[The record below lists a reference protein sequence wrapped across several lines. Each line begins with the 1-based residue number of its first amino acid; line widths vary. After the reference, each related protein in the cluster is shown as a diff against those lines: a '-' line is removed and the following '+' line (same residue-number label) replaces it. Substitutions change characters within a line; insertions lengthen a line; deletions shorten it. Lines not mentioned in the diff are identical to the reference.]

1 MSDKWW
7 LPLILL
13 VVFASIFTATEA
25 KSQTI
30 ELMNFQDR
38 WAILVGVGAYPESS
52 GISPLVHPSD
62 DVQKL
67 KDVLITRGAFEPSNI
82 EVLIDE
88 QATRKGLEGA
98 FQKLRSGIKAND
110 LLLFYFSGRGARV
123 SGLYADDEQ
132 DGLNECLLL
141 YDSTRKSEGNFFRD
155 AELGQL
161 LNSLKAKRTVIII
174 DACYTAFNRNTKAI
188 TTSDDAAASNNQ
200 RDGIK
205 NDYIP
210 NGAMILEA
218 CAPDTETLDG
228 VFTSSLVDTF
238 RDDKAHGADGII
250 TIQEAWEY
258 LQTVLPNQRPQLD
271 RIGVLKPIS
280 LIQPLIKITSQP
292 SGAEIFVD
300 NIQLLDES
308 SQPAITPV
316 SITLSVGEYNIKL
329 QKWGYRIHLLSREVD
344 APGKQEPVP
353 LKLEPVSIRG
363 KLVYEN
369 SDKPIVDA
377 NVLLDPLEYETKTN
391 NQGEFV
397 FNDWEQYKIKT
408 NEKYRVQV
416 RDEKNRLPFREVSIE
431 LGKDFYED
439 KTIGTISLN
448 DLAYERRMASLRDI
462 GIIIAILI
470 GVIAAAVWFL
480 IIRPK
485 RIREY

>member
-1 MSDKWW
+1 
-7 LPLILL
+7 
-13 VVFASIFTATEA
+13 
-25 KSQTI
+25 
-30 ELMNFQDR
+30 
-38 WAILVGVGAYPESS
+38 
-52 GISPLVHPSD
+52 
-62 DVQKL
+62 
-67 KDVLITRGAFEPSNI
+67 
-82 EVLIDE
+82 
-88 QATRKGLEGA
+88 
-98 FQKLRSGIKAND
+98 
-110 LLLFYFSGRGARV
+110 
-123 SGLYADDEQ
+123 
-132 DGLNECLLL
+132 
-141 YDSTRKSEGNFFRD
+141 
-155 AELGQL
+155 
-161 LNSLKAKRTVIII
+161 
-174 DACYTAFNRNTKAI
+174 
-188 TTSDDAAASNNQ
+188 
-200 RDGIK
+200 
-205 NDYIP
+205 
-210 NGAMILEA
+210 
-218 CAPDTETLDG
+218 
-228 VFTSSLVDTF
+228 
-238 RDDKAHGADGII
+238 
-250 TIQEAWEY
+250 
-258 LQTVLPNQRPQLD
+258 
-271 RIGVLKPIS
+271 
-280 LIQPLIKITSQP
+280 
-292 SGAEIFVD
+292 
-300 NIQLLDES
+300 
-308 SQPAITPV
+308 
-316 SITLSVGEYNIKL
+316 L